1 MANNFC
7 GHGFYQF
14 SPELFYRF
22 FCPENGYS
30 TEHCVVWEDIPR
42 SRFYYVSD
50 PDSVRSRI
58 NLTSEVGTYMIVQAK
73 RIGEVSPGFVP
84 QQSDYMRQW
93 ETGKPAEFPKRFDP
107 WSKLR
112 SSLKRIPKV
121 QPAVI
126 SARKLLRIPTL
137 YALKEYQRLRIKRN
151 ADGFLTPLKDLRVI
165 R

>member
-1 MANNFC
+1 
-7 GHGFYQF
+7 
-14 SPELFYRF
+14 
-22 FCPENGYS
+22 
-30 TEHCVVWEDIPR
+30 
-42 SRFYYVSD
+42 
-50 PDSVRSRI
+50 
-58 NLTSEVGTYMIVQAK
+58 MIVQAK